1 MLRGVGVVLRDEGF
15 RIAFVVAAVGT
26 LGALWTTRRS
36 LLPIGFA
43 LVAVV
48 AALVALRAQYDLDVR
63 FVIGLALLGL
73 AWVIDRAAPLLRL
86 VGLIGGAW
94 LVVGELSG
102 LPGWMQAVGFAAMV
116 GAAPLAV
123 SLDRTV
129 PRVMPLLV
137 LLSVGGI
144 YECAPDTEI
153 SKVLLGAVTPV
164 VVLALEPRL
173 RSSAVIASLAGLMVW
188 VAVLEGQG
196 RPGAVVGSIACLG
209 VIVVAP
215 LVRWRASS
223 LRSVLLL
230 LATQAALVLYVSR
243 VAGFRHSAW
252 AALALCLPAFA
263 LAWFVLL
270 VVNRRAA
277 G

>member
-15 RIAFVVAAVGT
+15 RIALVVAAVGT
-26 LGALWTTRRS
+26 AGALWAARRGVVA
-36 LLPIGFA
+36 IGFA
-43 LVAVV
+43 VVAVV
-48 AALVALRAQYDLDVR
+48 AALVALRAQYGIDAR

-73 AWVIDRAAPLLRL
+73 AWVIDRATPLLRV

-102 LPGWMQAVGFAAMV
+102 LPGWMQVVGFAAMV
-116 GAAPLAV
+116 VAAPLAV
-123 SLDRTV
+123 SLDRAV

-144 YECAPDTEI
+144 YVCAPDTEI
-153 SKVLLGAVTPV
+153 TKMMLGAVTPV
-164 VVLALEPRL
+164 VLLALEPRL
-173 RSSAVIASLAGLMVW
+173 RPSASIASLTGLIVW
-188 VAVLEGQG
+188 LAVLEGQG

-209 VIVVAP
+209 VILVAP
-215 LVRWRASS
+215 LVRWRAAS

-243 VAGFRHSAW
+243 VAGFRQSAW
-252 AALALCLPAFA
+252 AALALCVPAFA
-263 LAWFVLL
+263 AAWLTLL
-270 VVNRRAA
+270 VVNRRASR
-277 G
+277 